1 MRIPSFSKKE
11 LQQFFAI
18 ARPALK
24 VAGLI
29 FLYVPRQHDNA
40 RILIIT
46 SKKVGSS
53 PERNQLR
60 RRLKELFRT
69 NNGFDQQYDFV
80 VITHKKAISYSFD
93 ELNTFLQT
101 ALKNTT
107 ATTDHDK

>member
-1 MRIPSFSKKE
+1 MRISSFSKKE

-24 VAGLI
+24 VAGLT
-29 FLYVPRQHDNA
+29 FLYVPRQRDNA

-69 NNGFDQQYDFV
+69 NNGFDQSYDFV

-101 ALKNTT
+101 ALKNTL